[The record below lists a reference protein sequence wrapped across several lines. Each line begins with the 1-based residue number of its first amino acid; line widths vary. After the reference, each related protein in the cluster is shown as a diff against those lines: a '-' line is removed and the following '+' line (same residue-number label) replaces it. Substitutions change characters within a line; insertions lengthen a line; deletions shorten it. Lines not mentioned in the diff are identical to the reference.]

1 MIGDDRAEK
10 LHNITDVM
18 DVVRGWV
25 ALVRRMGWMPCLF
38 FVSEFKEEK

>member
-1 MIGDDRAEK
+1 
-10 LHNITDVM
+10 M

-38 FVSEFKEEK
+38 SYLSLRRKS